1 MPEDG
6 DVSTTV
12 TPAGPATAP
21 ARELSRP
28 VAALVGVLAVAAAV
42 GVGQLV
48 AGFAGPG
55 SAPFVA
61 VADTVIRLSP
71 QWLTEFGKT
80 LGPERDKLALQVG
93 VAVVLLALAVT
104 AGLLSRREPR
114 WGMRIV
120 IGLGLVGFAAVLFA
134 PTFSPLD
141 LLAPLA
147 ALGAGGLTFG
157 RLHGLALR
165 AAEPSTVPHDG
176 PSRRTVLAGAAGGV
190 GVAALAAGAGGWALG
205 RGVVDSRAEVTAMLR
220 SARIATAP
228 ALPPLADFAPT
239 GTPTFHTSNADFYRI
254 DVALRVPSVQAA
266 DWSLHVH
273 GMVDRELTLSF
284 SDLMS
289 RPLVERDVTLTC
301 VSNEVGGDLIST
313 ARFVGVELRPL
324 LLEAGIRPGADQ
336 LFSRSIDGWYTG
348 TPLDVLLEPDRG
360 ALLAVGM
367 NGEALPL
374 EHGFPVRMVVP
385 GLYGYVSATKWV
397 VDLEATTF
405 AAKQAY
411 WLERGWA
418 ERGPIK
424 TECRIDLPGPFDQV
438 PAGRVTL
445 AGIAWSQHVGVSRVE
460 VRVDGGP
467 WQAAELT
474 TEVSRDTWRMWR
486 TTVDLP
492 PGRHQAEV
500 RATDARGVVQTEVRA
515 DPVPDGA
522 SGWPVAAFTVV

>member
-1 MPEDG
+1 
-6 DVSTTV
+6 VSTTA
-12 TPAGPATAP
+12 TRLGPTAQAGA
-21 ARELSRP
+21 LSRP
-28 VAALVGVLAVAAAV
+28 VAALVGVLAVGAALGA
-42 GVGQLV
+42 GQLV
-48 AGFAGPG
+48 AGVLGPG

-71 QWLTEFGKT
+71 QWLTEFGKS

-93 VAVVLLALAVT
+93 VGVVLLVLAVA

-114 WGMRIV
+114 HGVRVV
-120 IGLGLVGFAAVLFA
+120 IALGVLGLAAVLFA

-141 LLAPLA
+141 ALAPLA
-147 ALGAGGLTFG
+147 ALGAGVLTF
-157 RLHGLALR
+157 RWLHGLALR
-165 AAEPSTVPHDG
+165 AAEPPAGPG

-190 GVAALAAGAGGWALG
+190 GIAALAAGAGGWALG
-205 RGVVDSRAEVTAMLR
+205 RGVVDSRAEVTSMLR
-220 SARIATAP
+220 SARITTAP

-254 DVALRVPSVQAA
+254 DTALRVPSVQAA
-266 DWSLHVH
+266 DWTLRVH

-284 SDLMS
+284 ADLMA

-301 VSNEVGGDLIST
+301 VSNPVGGDLIST

-336 LFSRSIDGWYTG
+336 LFSRSVDGWYTG
-348 TPLDVLLEPDRG
+348 TPVDVLLEPDRG

-367 NGEALPL
+367 NGEALPM

-397 VDLEATTF
+397 VDMEATTF

-424 TECRIDLPGPFDQV
+424 TECRIDLPGPSDQV
-438 PAGRVTL
+438 PAGPVTL
-445 AGIAWSQHVGVSRVE
+445 AGIAWAQHVGVARVE
-460 VRVDGGP
+460 VRVDGGA

-500 RATDARGVVQTEVRA
+500 RATDARGVVQTEATA
-515 DPVPDGA
+515 DPAPDGA
-522 SGWPVAAFTVV
+522 SGWPVAPFTVV